1 VQRFLEDKDS
11 ETSTLSV
18 GADMRKINYCF
29 KLLKEM
35 YNQLLKSGS
44 SSSSKPNTNTNT
56 NLNQQQPNITIV
68 DSSLYDTKEMK
79 DLKDTL
85 KQRDNEINILVNML
99 KKEKKKLTES
109 SANRSNDDNDYN
121 NESTITSN
129 FKPPKTRQICKYYYK
144 KYKFSKLKYI
154 LKK

>member
-1 VQRFLEDKDS
+1 MQRFLEDKDS
-11 ETSTLSV
+11 ESSTLSV

-44 SSSSKPNTNTNT
+44 SSSSSSSSKTNTTNNNNTNTNS
-56 NLNQQQPNITIV
+56 NQQQPNITIV

-109 SANRSNDDNDYN
+109 SANTKQANNDDDDDYN
-121 NESTITSN
+121 ESKITSN
-129 FKPPKTRQICKYYYK
+129 FKPPKTRQICK
-144 KYKFSKLKYI
+144 
-154 LKK
+154 

>member
-44 SSSSKPNTNTNT
+44 STSSKTNTNNNTNTNS
-56 NLNQQQPNITIV
+56 NQQQPNITIV

-109 SANRSNDDNDYN
+109 SANNRQANNTSNNDDDY

-129 FKPPKTRQICKYYYK
+129 FKPPKTRQICNN
-144 KYKFSKLKYI
+144 
-154 LKK
+154 

>member
-1 VQRFLEDKDS
+1 MQRFLEDKDS

-44 SSSSKPNTNTNT
+44 STSSKTNTNNNTNTNS
-56 NLNQQQPNITIV
+56 NQQQPNITIV

-109 SANRSNDDNDYN
+109 SANNRQANTSNNDDDY

-129 FKPPKTRQICKYYYK
+129 FKPPKTRQICNN
-144 KYKFSKLKYI
+144 
-154 LKK
+154 